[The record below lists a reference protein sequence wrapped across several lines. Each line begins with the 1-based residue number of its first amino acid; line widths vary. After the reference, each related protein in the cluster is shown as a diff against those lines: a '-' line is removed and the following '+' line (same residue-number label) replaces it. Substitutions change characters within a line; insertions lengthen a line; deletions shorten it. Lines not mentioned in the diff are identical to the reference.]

1 LVMTRSV
8 GFLARL
14 RACSRVTVPVEVRWR
29 FGLEPGTPY
38 AVRVSGGGFGREFY
52 ARLQRGGQ
60 LTVPPEVV
68 VDEELE
74 IGDLLDIALEVE
86 P

>member
-1 LVMTRSV
+1 MVMTRSV

>member
-1 LVMTRSV
+1 MTCSV

-14 RACSRVTVPVEVRWR
+14 RAWNRVTAPVEVRWR

-60 LTVPPEVV
+60 LTVPPEVL

-74 IGDLLDIALEVE
+74 IGDLLDVALKVE

>member
-1 LVMTRSV
+1 MDKAKIFFQIMKPS
-8 GFLARL
+8 GG
-14 RACSRVTVPVEVRWR
+14 RVR
-29 FGLEPGTPY
+29 
-38 AVRVSGGGFGREFY
+38 GGGFGREFY

-60 LTVPPEVV
+60 LTVPPEVL

-74 IGDLLDIALEVE
+74 IGDLLEVTLEVE

>member
-1 LVMTRSV
+1 MTRSV
-8 GFLARL
+8 VFLARL
-14 RACSRVTVPVEVRWR
+14 RACNRGTVPVEARWR
-29 FGLEPGTPY
+29 FRLEPGTPY

-52 ARLQRGGQ
+52 ARLQRSGQ

-68 VDEELE
+68 ADEELE
-74 IGDLLDIALEVE
+74 IGDLLDVALEVE

>member
-1 LVMTRSV
+1 MVMTRSV

-14 RACSRVTVPVEVRWR
+14 RACNRGTVPVEVRWR
-29 FGLEPGTPY
+29 FRLEPGTPY

-60 LTVPPEVV
+60 LTVPPEVL

-74 IGDLLDIALEVE
+74 IGDIVEVTLEMGQ
-86 P
+86 

>member
-1 LVMTRSV
+1 LVTTRSV

-60 LTVPPEVV
+60 LTVPPEVM

-74 IGDLLDIALEVE
+74 IGDIVEVTLEMGQ
-86 P
+86 

>member
-1 LVMTRSV
+1 MTDVS
-8 GFLARL
+8 FLARL
-14 RACSRVTVPVEVRWR
+14 GACNRVTVPVEVRWR
-29 FGLEPGTPY
+29 FRLEPGTPY

-74 IGDLLDIALEVE
+74 IGDLLDVALKIG